1 MTGQW
6 GLVIHRFIG
15 GTLVDR
21 YGSATVLFLLTAACL
36 PLQDYALSHTH
47 RIEARD

>member
-1 MTGQW
+1 MGPCDM
-6 GLVIHRFIG
+6 HRFIG

-36 PLQDYALSHTH
+36 PLQDYALSH
-47 RIEARD
+47 ISIIFKLL